1 MADEIRDNEDGQ
13 RFELWHDG
21 ELAGVMTYE
30 AGEVD
35 GGARALN
42 HTEIDDRFEGQGLG
56 SEFVEG
62 VLERLRGAGESVL
75 PYCPFVRA
83 YLSRHTEYVDL
94 VPDERRKQFDL

>member
-1 MADEIRDNEDGQ
+1 MADEIRDNESEQ

-30 AGEVD
+30 AYAAD
-35 GGARALN
+35 GGTRALN

-56 SEFVEG
+56 SEFVAG
-62 VLERLRGAGESVL
+62 VLDRLRESGESVL

-83 YLSRHTEYVDL
+83 YLSRHTEDVDL
-94 VPDERRKQFDL
+94 VPEERRAQFDL